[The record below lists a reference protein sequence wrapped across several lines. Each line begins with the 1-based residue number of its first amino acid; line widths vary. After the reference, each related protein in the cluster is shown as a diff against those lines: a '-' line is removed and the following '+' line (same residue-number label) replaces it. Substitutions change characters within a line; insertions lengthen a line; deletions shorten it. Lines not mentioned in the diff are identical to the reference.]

1 MLDLKII
8 RENPAFVTESIALKG
23 DDGGIEQIVEYDGN
37 RRRLLEEVE
46 SLRSL
51 RNRVSEEISVSKKS
65 GEDAEEKIS
74 EMREVS
80 QKIKAVEHTLRKTES
95 QLNEQMLRIPNIP
108 HESVPKGKEAS
119 DNKFV
124 RDWMDKPK
132 YDFDLKDHLEL
143 GESLGILDFKRA
155 SKLSG
160 SGFPLYMGDG
170 AKLERSLI
178 NFMLDLQTTEN
189 GYKEVFPPFLVSRE
203 SALTTGQL
211 PKFEEDMYKT
221 SLEDLFLIPTAEVPV
236 TNIHRDEIL
245 SSEELPISYA
255 AYSACFRREAGSY
268 GKDTRGFLRVHQ
280 FNKVELVK
288 FCEPESSY
296 DELEKIVSDAE
307 EILKRLELHYR
318 VVELSTGDLSFAAA
332 KCYDIEVWAPG
343 EEKYLEVSSCSNFEA
358 FQARRGNIR
367 YRKSDGKIDFV
378 HTLNGSGLATSRL
391 MVALLETHQT
401 DEGTIQIPEA
411 LTTYFGK
418 SIIKNDG
425 G

>member
-8 RENPAFVTESIALKG
+8 RDNPSFITESISLKG
-23 DDGGIEQIVEYDGN
+23 DKTDIGSIVEYD
-37 RRRLLEEVE
+37 RRRRRILEEVE
-46 SLRSL
+46 SLRAL
-51 RNRVSEEISVSKKS
+51 RNKVSEEISISKKN
-65 GEDAEEKIS
+65 GEDTEDKIT
-74 EMREVS
+74 EMRELS
-80 QKIKAVEHTLRKTES
+80 QKIKAVEVSLRETES
-95 QLNEQMLRIPNIP
+95 HLNEEMLRIPNIP
-108 HESVPKGKEAS
+108 HESVPKGKDSS

-124 RDWMDKPK
+124 REWMEKPK
-132 YDFDLKDHLEL
+132 YEFELKDHLEL
-143 GESLGILDFKRA
+143 GEALGLLDFKRA

-160 SGFPLYMGDG
+160 SGFPLYMGSG

-178 NFMLDLQTTEN
+178 NFMLDVQTTEN
-189 GYKEVFPPFLVSRE
+189 GYKEVFPPFLVNRE

-211 PKFEEDMYKT
+211 PKFEDDMYKT

-245 SSEELPISYA
+245 SAEELPISYA

-268 GKDTRGFLRVHQ
+268 GKDTHGFLRVHQ

-288 FCEPESSY
+288 FCEPENSY
-296 DELEKIVSDAE
+296 EELEKIVSNAE

-318 VVELSTGDLSFAAA
+318 VVELSTGELSFAAA

-401 DEGTIQIPEA
+401 EEGTVHLPEA
-411 LTTYFGK
+411 LIPYFGG
-418 SIIKNDG
+418 SIIKNDSG
-425 G
+425 

>member
-80 QKIKAVEHTLRKTES
+80 QKIKAVEHTLRETES

>member
-8 RENPAFVTESIALKG
+8 RDNPTFITESISLKG
-23 DDGGIEQIVEYDGN
+23 DKTDIGSIVEYD
-37 RRRLLEEVE
+37 RRRRRILEEVE
-46 SLRSL
+46 SLRAL
-51 RNRVSEEISVSKKS
+51 RNKVSEEISISKKN
-65 GEDAEEKIS
+65 GEDTEDKIT
-74 EMREVS
+74 EMRELS
-80 QKIKAVEHTLRKTES
+80 QKIKAVEVSLRETES
-95 QLNEQMLRIPNIP
+95 HLNEEMLRIPNIP
-108 HESVPKGKEAS
+108 HESVPKGKDSS

-124 RDWMDKPK
+124 REWMEKPK
-132 YDFDLKDHLEL
+132 YEFELKDHLEL
-143 GESLGILDFKRA
+143 GEALGLLDFKRA

-160 SGFPLYMGDG
+160 SGFPLYMGSG

-178 NFMLDLQTTEN
+178 NFMLDVQTEEN

-211 PKFEEDMYKT
+211 PKFEDDMYKT

-245 SSEELPISYA
+245 SAEELPISYA

-268 GKDTRGFLRVHQ
+268 GKDTHGFLRVHQ

-288 FCEPESSY
+288 FCEPENSY
-296 DELEKIVSDAE
+296 EELEKIVSNAE

-318 VVELSTGDLSFAAA
+318 VVELSTGELSFAAA

-401 DEGTIQIPEA
+401 EEGTVHLPEA
-411 LTTYFGK
+411 LIPYFGG
-418 SIIKNDG
+418 SIIKNDSG
-425 G
+425 

>member
-8 RENPAFVTESIALKG
+8 RDNPTFITESISLKG
-23 DDGGIEQIVEYDGN
+23 DKTDIGSIVEYD
-37 RRRLLEEVE
+37 RRRRRILEEVE
-46 SLRSL
+46 SLRAL
-51 RNRVSEEISVSKKS
+51 RNKVSEEISISKKN
-65 GEDAEEKIS
+65 GEDTEDKIT
-74 EMREVS
+74 EMRELS
-80 QKIKAVEHTLRKTES
+80 QKIKAVEVSLRETES
-95 QLNEQMLRIPNIP
+95 HLNEEMLRIPNIP
-108 HESVPKGKEAS
+108 HESVPKGKDSS

-124 RDWMDKPK
+124 REWMEKPK
-132 YDFDLKDHLEL
+132 YEFELKDHLEL
-143 GESLGILDFKRA
+143 GEALGLLDFKRA

-160 SGFPLYMGDG
+160 SGFPLYMGSG

-178 NFMLDLQTTEN
+178 NFMLDVQTTEN
-189 GYKEVFPPFLVSRE
+189 GYKEVFPPFLVNRE

-245 SSEELPISYA
+245 SAEELPISYA

-268 GKDTRGFLRVHQ
+268 GKDTHGFLRVHQ

-288 FCEPESSY
+288 FCEPENSY
-296 DELEKIVSDAE
+296 EELEKIVSNAE

-318 VVELSTGDLSFAAA
+318 VVELSTGELSFAAA

-401 DEGTIQIPEA
+401 EEGTIHLPEA
-411 LTTYFGK
+411 LIPYFGG
-418 SIIKNDG
+418 SIIKNDSG
-425 G
+425 

>member
-23 DDGGIEQIVEYDGN
+23 DKTGVGRIIEYDSQ
-37 RRRLLEEVE
+37 RRKLLDEVE
-46 SLRSL
+46 SLRAL
-51 RNRVSEEISVSKKS
+51 RNKVSEEISISKKN
-65 GEDAEEKIS
+65 GEEAEEKIS
-74 EMREVS
+74 AMREVS
-80 QKIKAVEHTLRKTES
+80 QKIKEIELSLREAES
-95 QLNEQMLRIPNIP
+95 NLNEQMLRIPNIP
-108 HESVPKGKEAS
+108 HESVPKGKDAS

-124 RDWMDKPK
+124 REWKDKPE
-132 YDFDLKDHLEL
+132 YDFELKDHLEL
-143 GESLGILDFKRA
+143 GETLGLLDFKRA

-211 PKFEEDMYKT
+211 PKYEEDMYKT

-245 SSEELPISYA
+245 PGEQLPISYA

-318 VVELSTGDLSFAAA
+318 VIELSTGDLSFAAA
-332 KCYDIEVWAPG
+332 KCYDIEVWAPW
-343 EEKYLEVSSCSNFEA
+343 EERYLEVSSCSNFEE

-367 YRKSDGKIDFV
+367 YRKSDGKTEFV

-401 DEGTIQIPEA
+401 EEGTIHLPEA
-411 LTTYFGK
+411 LVPYFGK

>member
-8 RENPAFVTESIALKG
+8 RDNPSFITESISLKG
-23 DDGGIEQIVEYDGN
+23 DKTDIGSIVEYDRQ
-37 RRRLLEEVE
+37 RRRILEEVE
-46 SLRSL
+46 SLRAL
-51 RNRVSEEISVSKKS
+51 RNKVSEEISISKKN
-65 GEDAEEKIS
+65 GEDTEDKIT
-74 EMREVS
+74 EMRELS
-80 QKIKAVEHTLRKTES
+80 QKIKAVELSLREIES
-95 QLNEQMLRIPNIP
+95 HLNEEMLRIPNIP
-108 HESVPKGKEAS
+108 HESVPKGKDSS

-124 RDWMDKPK
+124 REWMEKPK
-132 YDFDLKDHLEL
+132 YEFELKDHLEL
-143 GESLGILDFKRA
+143 GEALGLLDFKRA

-160 SGFPLYMGDG
+160 SGFPLYMGSG

-178 NFMLDLQTTEN
+178 NFMLDVQTTEN

-245 SSEELPISYA
+245 SAEELPICYA

-288 FCEPESSY
+288 FCEPENSY
-296 DELEKIVSDAE
+296 EELEKIVSNAE

-318 VVELSTGDLSFAAA
+318 VVELSTGELSFAAA

-401 DEGTIQIPEA
+401 EEGTVHLPEA
-411 LTTYFGK
+411 LIPYFGG
-418 SIIKNDG
+418 SIIKNDSG
-425 G
+425 

>member
-288 FCEPESSY
+288 FCEPENSY
-296 DELEKIVSDAE
+296 DELENIVSNAE

>member
-1 MLDLKII
+1 MIDLKII

-23 DDGGIEQIVEYDGN
+23 DKTVVGRIVEYDRQ
-37 RRRLLEEVE
+37 RRKLLEEVE

-51 RNRVSEEISVSKKS
+51 RNNVSEEISISKKN
-65 GEDAEEKIS
+65 GEEAEEKIS

-80 QKIKAVEHTLRKTES
+80 QKIKEIEISLKETES
-95 QLNEQMLRIPNIP
+95 NLHEQMLLMPNIP
-108 HESVPKGKEAS
+108 HESVPKGKDAS
-119 DNKFV
+119 DNKLV
-124 RDWMDKPK
+124 REWKDKPEYEFK
-132 YDFDLKDHLEL
+132 LKDHLEL
-143 GESLGILDFKRA
+143 GETLGLLDFKRA

-221 SLEDLFLIPTAEVPV
+221 SLDDLFLIPTAEVPI

-245 SSEELPISYA
+245 SGEELPISYA

-296 DELEKIVSDAE
+296 DELEKILSNAE
-307 EILKRLELHYR
+307 EVLKRLELHYR
-318 VVELSTGDLSFAAA
+318 VIELSTGDLSFAAA

-367 YRKSDGKIDFV
+367 YRKSDGKTEFV

-391 MVALLETHQT
+391 MVALLESCQT
-401 DEGTIQIPEA
+401 EEGTIHLPEA
-411 LTTYFGK
+411 LVPYFGK

>member
-8 RENPAFVTESIALKG
+8 RDNPTFITESISLKG
-23 DDGGIEQIVEYDGN
+23 DKTDIGSIVEYD
-37 RRRLLEEVE
+37 RRRRRILEEVE
-46 SLRSL
+46 SLRAL
-51 RNRVSEEISVSKKS
+51 RNKVSEEISISKKN
-65 GEDAEEKIS
+65 GEDAEDKITK
-74 EMREVS
+74 MRELS
-80 QKIKAVEHTLRKTES
+80 QKIKAVEVSLRETES
-95 QLNEQMLRIPNIP
+95 HLNEEMLRIPNIP
-108 HESVPKGKEAS
+108 HESVPKGKDSS

-124 RDWMDKPK
+124 REWMEKPK
-132 YDFDLKDHLEL
+132 YEFELKDHLEL
-143 GESLGILDFKRA
+143 GEALGLLDFKRA

-160 SGFPLYMGDG
+160 PGFPLYMGSG

-178 NFMLDLQTTEN
+178 NFMLDVQTEEN

-211 PKFEEDMYKT
+211 PKFEDDMYKT

-245 SSEELPISYA
+245 SAEELPISYA

-268 GKDTRGFLRVHQ
+268 GKDTHGFLRVHQ

-288 FCEPESSY
+288 FCEPENSY
-296 DELEKIVSDAE
+296 EELEKIVSNAE

-318 VVELSTGDLSFAAA
+318 VVELSTGELSFAAA

-401 DEGTIQIPEA
+401 EEGTVHLPEA
-411 LTTYFGK
+411 LIPYFGG
-418 SIIKNDG
+418 SIIKNDSG
-425 G
+425 

>member
-51 RNRVSEEISVSKKS
+51 RNRVSEEISVSKKN

-80 QKIKAVEHTLRKTES
+80 QKIKAVEHTLRETES

>member
-80 QKIKAVEHTLRKTES
+80 QKIKAVEHTLRETES

-124 RDWMDKPK
+124 RDWMDKPE

>member
-80 QKIKAVEHTLRKTES
+80 QKIKAVEHTLRETES

-268 GKDTRGFLRVHQ
+268 GKDIRGFLRVHQ

>member
-8 RENPAFVTESIALKG
+8 RDNPTFITESISLKG
-23 DDGGIEQIVEYDGN
+23 DKTDIGSIVEYD
-37 RRRLLEEVE
+37 RRRRRILEEVE
-46 SLRSL
+46 SLRAL
-51 RNRVSEEISVSKKS
+51 RNKVSEEISISKKN
-65 GEDAEEKIS
+65 GEDAEDKIT
-74 EMREVS
+74 EMRELS
-80 QKIKAVEHTLRKTES
+80 QKIKAVEVSLRETES
-95 QLNEQMLRIPNIP
+95 HLNEEMLRIPNIP
-108 HESVPKGKEAS
+108 HESVPKGKDSS

-124 RDWMDKPK
+124 REWMEKPK
-132 YDFDLKDHLEL
+132 YEFELKDHLEL
-143 GESLGILDFKRA
+143 GEALGLLDFKRA

-160 SGFPLYMGDG
+160 SGFPLYMGSG

-178 NFMLDLQTTEN
+178 NFMLDVQTEEN

-211 PKFEEDMYKT
+211 PKFEDDMYKT

-245 SSEELPISYA
+245 SAEELPISYA

-268 GKDTRGFLRVHQ
+268 GKDTHGFLRVHQ

-288 FCEPESSY
+288 FCEPENSY
-296 DELEKIVSDAE
+296 EELEKIVSNAE

-318 VVELSTGDLSFAAA
+318 VVELSTGELSFAAA

-401 DEGTIQIPEA
+401 EEGTVHLPEA
-411 LTTYFGK
+411 LIPYFGG
-418 SIIKNDG
+418 SIIKNDSG
-425 G
+425 